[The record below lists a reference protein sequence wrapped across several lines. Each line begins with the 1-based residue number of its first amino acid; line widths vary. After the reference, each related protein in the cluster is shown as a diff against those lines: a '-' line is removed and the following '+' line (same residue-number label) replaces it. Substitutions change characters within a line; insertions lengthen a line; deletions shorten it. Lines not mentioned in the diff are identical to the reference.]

1 MMNHRIGRRIGRR
14 TGIFLGVLLGVS
26 AIVLT
31 VFSFKISMDASRAL
45 SNPAAEA
52 QTMPHCR

>member
-1 MMNHRIGRRIGRR
+1 MNRRIDRR
-14 TGIFLGVLLGVS
+14 AGIFLGVLLGVS

-31 VFSFKISMDASRAL
+31 LVSFKISIDASRAL

-52 QTMPHCR
+52 HTTPHCR